1 MRLRSRLA
9 LVMAMAMLAVAV
21 GAVTASADVERYQFT
36 DYELTVTEVN
46 ENTGY
51 AHLFGIQ
58 YDPSFD
64 SYTGSGTYSGG
75 TESLSNFEMT
85 GGTFSF
91 QSDYDTADY
100 TWFPA
105 FVMNENG
112 TLTFVEVAPPPM
124 PPGDNVF
131 SAEGTWTAT
140 DTEYKNHG
148 QYVKEADDKKA
159 AAHSL
164 IGMPIKSQKKDK

>member
-1 MRLRSRLA
+1 
-9 LVMAMAMLAVAV
+9 MAMLAVAV
-21 GAVTASADVERYQFT
+21 GAVTASADVERYQGT

-46 ENTGY
+46 GNTSY
-51 AHLFGIQ
+51 AHLFDIL
-58 YDPSFD
+58 YDPYLD
-64 SYTGSGTYSGG
+64 SYTGSGTYSLGTM
-75 TESLSNFEMT
+75 TESLSNFRFDLAFDT
-85 GGTFSF
+85 LSF
-91 QSDYDTADY
+91 QSDYDEDDY
-100 TWFPA
+100 VWYPS
-105 FVMNENG
+105 FVLNTDWSM
-112 TLTFVEVAPPPM
+112 TFVDGYHLVLGELD
-124 PPGDNVF
+124 DNVF